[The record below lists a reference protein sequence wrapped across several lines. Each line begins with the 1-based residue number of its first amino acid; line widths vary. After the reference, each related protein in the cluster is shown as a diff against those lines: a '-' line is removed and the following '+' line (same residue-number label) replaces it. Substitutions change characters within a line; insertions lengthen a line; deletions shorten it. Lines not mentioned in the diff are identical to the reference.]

1 MRILSAMRSH
11 AVAALIVAVTVL
23 PAQAQKRLKLG
34 TAAPS
39 GSSFHHIL
47 EEMGAEWKGQDVHLK
62 IFPGG
67 TRGGEA
73 QMVREMRTGG
83 LDLCLLSAIGLSEI
97 DPTVEALQS
106 IPLMFHSLE
115 EYDYVAARLQPR
127 LARRLREKGFV
138 VLFWADAG
146 WVRFFSKTPVS
157 RPDDLRKLKLFTWAG
172 DVLAVEL
179 YTENQFKPVVLE
191 TEDILPSLKTGMI
204 QAVPMPPYVALM
216 TQVYVDAPY
225 MLDLKWAPLAGAL
238 VVSEESWN
246 KLDPAAQRELAR
258 AAGEAGRKM
267 KASNR
272 RESDAAVAAMTKRG
286 LRTVGVSP
294 TYENEW
300 RQAVQRSYPKLRE
313 KKITPELFDEITRL
327 VAEYRSMRA
336 EAAR

>member
-1 MRILSAMRSH
+1 
-11 AVAALIVAVTVL
+11 
-23 PAQAQKRLKLG
+23 
-34 TAAPS
+34 
-39 GSSFHHIL
+39 
-47 EEMGAEWKGQDVHLK
+47 
-62 IFPGG
+62 
-67 TRGGEA
+67 
-73 QMVREMRTGG
+73 
-83 LDLCLLSAIGLSEI
+83 
-97 DPTVEALQS
+97 
-106 IPLMFHSLE
+106 
-115 EYDYVAARLQPR
+115 
-127 LARRLREKGFV
+127 
-138 VLFWADAG
+138 
-146 WVRFFSKTPVS
+146 
-157 RPDDLRKLKLFTWAG
+157 
-172 DVLAVEL
+172 
-179 YTENQFKPVVLE
+179 
-191 TEDILPSLKTGMI
+191 
-204 QAVPMPPYVALM
+204 MPPYVALM